1 MSKLL
6 KKLLDGEVVFNRKK
20 FEKLTADEQMELAEK
35 YYDDIKNRSTFIK
48 LRTYIDEYNAFG
60 LMVDYTLYPEFEHFV
75 DDMQSDI
82 MQLAVLQHVDIYLLS
97 LHPIYGSPFYDF
109 VQSFGTDI
117 NFASD
122 WECYE

>member
-6 KKLLDGEVVFNRKK
+6 TKLLNGEVVFNRKK

-35 YYDDIKNRSTFIK
+35 YYDNIKNRSTFIR

-60 LMVDYTLYPEFEHFV
+60 LMVDHILYPEFEHFV

-82 MQLAVLQHVDIYLLS
+82 IQLAASLHVDIYLLS
-97 LHPIYGSPFYDF
+97 LHPVYGSPFYYF
-109 VQSFGTDI
+109 VDSFGTYI
-117 NFASD
+117 NFVSD

>member
-6 KKLLDGEVVFNRKK
+6 TKLLNGEVVFNRKK

-35 YYDDIKNRSTFIK
+35 YYDYIKNRSTFIR
-48 LRTYIDEYNAFG
+48 LRTYIEEYNDFG
-60 LMVDYTLYPEFEHFV
+60 LMVDHILYPEFEHFV

-82 MQLAVLQHVDIYLLS
+82 MQLAASLHVDIYLLS
-97 LHPIYGSPFYDF
+97 LHPVYGSPFYYF
-109 VQSFGTDI
+109 VDSFGTYI
-117 NFASD
+117 NFVSD